1 MELELKLPTVRSI
14 RDIGPTKNDAARSF
28 GLHMA
33 AMRRSRKMTLD
44 QLAGLTGLN
53 KGYLSRVERGEKTP
67 SIATALKLSQAFAV
81 SVSALFGEA
90 VDESVIHIVRSNA
103 RPAPDNSP
111 TETYFEPLSQ
121 AAGGIEAFL
130 LFAGR
135 DFGPDGRV
143 DHGGT
148 EIIFVVSGKIEIQ
161 FSDRSVL
168 LGTGDFLQFPGHLAH
183 QVRAPDGSGSALI
196 AITREK

>member
-1 MELELKLPTVRSI
+1 
-14 RDIGPTKNDAARSF
+14 
-28 GLHMA
+28 
-33 AMRRSRKMTLD
+33 MTLD
-44 QLAGLTGLN
+44 HLAGMTGLN

-90 VDESVIHIVRSNA
+90 VDETTIHIVRSHDRA
-103 RPAPDNSP
+103 APANQPA
-111 TETYFEPLSQ
+111 EAYFEPLSQ
-121 AAGGIEAFL
+121 AAGGVEAFL
-130 LFAGR
+130 LYPSR

-161 FSDRSVL
+161 FSDRSVT

-183 QVRAPDGSGSALI
+183 QLRALDGGSSALV
-196 AITREK
+196 AVTREK

>member
-1 MELELKLPTVRSI
+1 MPRVKSI
-14 RDIGPTKNDAARSF
+14 RDVAPSNNNDAARSF

-44 QLAGLTGLN
+44 HLAGMTGLN

-90 VDESVIHIVRSNA
+90 TDESMIHIVRAHERPVPEDRNA
-103 RPAPDNSP
+103 EA
-111 TETYFEPLSQ
+111 YFEPLSQ
-121 AAGGIEAFL
+121 AAGGVEAFL
-130 LFAGR
+130 LFPGR
-135 DFGPDGRV
+135 DFGVDGRV

-148 EIIFVVSGKIEIQ
+148 EIIFVVTGKIEIQ
-161 FSDRSVL
+161 FSDRTVL
-168 LGTGDFLQFPGHLAH
+168 LGAGDFLQFPGHLAH
-183 QVRAPDGSGSALI
+183 QVRAPDGGSSALI